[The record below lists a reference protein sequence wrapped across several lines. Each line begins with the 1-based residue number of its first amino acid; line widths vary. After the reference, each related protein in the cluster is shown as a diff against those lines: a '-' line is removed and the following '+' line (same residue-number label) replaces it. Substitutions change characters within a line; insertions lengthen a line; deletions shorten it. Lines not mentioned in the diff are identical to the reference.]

1 MRSKCLEPREGSFEF
16 FYDGQPFKA
25 MPGDTI
31 GAALIAAGE
40 RVGRYTQKGNPRHL
54 FCGIGVCF
62 ECMVVVKELG
72 IVRACMT
79 KVVPGMEVVSWP
91 HNGLPDSTRLPSL
104 GEPPAGN
111 IPSRSC
117 QLGVIGAGPGGL
129 AAAAAAAQCGVEVVI
144 FDERPSSGGQLY
156 KQLIPSMKPVTGRP
170 LDSQYA
176 DGQKLIAEAKEAGCT
191 FLNDALVWRAAY
203 DGADQLELSIY
214 SAGSITYYHLQ
225 YLVIATG
232 AYDEPL
238 PVPGWTLPGVM
249 TAGAAQTLVRSYG
262 VVPPGPVIVA
272 GSGPLVL
279 QVAYELTRA
288 GADVAAVISSTRVTF
303 HKIPAVAGMF
313 FNNPKITLLGLKYL
327 KEIRSYNIP
336 LINGHVITEIG
347 GNEKCESV
355 KIAPLGK
362 NGAADLTRIR
372 EFQAHTVCQSYG
384 LLPANEVARQL
395 GCHFE
400 PDSKGFRDLVAARE
414 DNGQSSL
421 APVHLVGE
429 AGGIVGGYMALYQG
443 YLAGWRIAEKL
454 GHEIPHT
461 QYARVGREFE
471 KHQRFQK
478 HLWHTL
484 EGPAPGLNSVDK
496 DTIICRCEE
505 VTSGTLKNAMAQGAH
520 DMGSLKRLTRA
531 GMGRCQGRY
540 CGTFVARMLSE
551 QLQRPLS
558 EKEYNVPQAPLKP
571 IPLSVLAVEKKEWG
585 GHKRSSLGEPGRYHP
600 KDVQTI
606 DVETLVIGAGIAGC
620 STAFWLG
627 REGVKSIIVDK
638 GAANSQA
645 SGGNAGSLHVQLLS
659 FDFGKKAESGGSP
672 ALKTLQLQKEAVA
685 LWKSLQDEL
694 GKDFQ
699 IKTVGGL
706 MVAENEHDI
715 RFLEEKAAA
724 ERSVG
729 IDVRVIDAQELHQ
742 LEPAISELMIAAS
755 YCPEEGKIN
764 PLIATQGILD
774 AALDLGQEIH
784 TGIEVFAIEQGK
796 TGFVVHTSTATYRC
810 KNVVNAAGAWASRI
824 SGMVGPEVPVHGAP
838 LQMIITEPV
847 EPVISH
853 LIAHGDRHL
862 SMKQASNGN
871 VIIGGGWTGG
881 WNKVVNFP
889 TTLRDSLEGNTWV
902 ARRTVP
908 CLDGVNIIRSWSA
921 MNINIDGAPI
931 LGEMPGVPGFYN
943 TVSSNGYTL
952 GPILGK
958 ATSELI
964 ARGTSVHDISFCS
977 LERFN

>member
-1 MRSKCLEPREGSFEF
+1 MRSKCLEPKEGSFEF

-31 GAALIAAGE
+31 GAALISAGE

-62 ECMVVVKELG
+62 ECMVVVQDLG

-79 KVVPGMEVVSWP
+79 KVQPGMEVLSWP
-91 HNGLPDSTRLPSL
+91 KSGLPDSKNLPAL
-104 GEPPAGN
+104 GEPPVGN
-111 IPSRSC
+111 IPWRSC
-117 QLGVIGAGPGGL
+117 QLGVIGSGPGGL
-129 AAAAAAAQCGVEVVI
+129 AAATAAAQCGVEVVI

-156 KQLIPSMKPVTGRP
+156 KQLIPSMKSVSGGP

-176 DGQKLIAEAKEAGCT
+176 DGMKLIDEAKEAGCT
-191 FLNDALVWRAAY
+191 FLNGALVWRAAY
-203 DGADQLELSIY
+203 DGSDSLELSIY
-214 SAGSITYYHLQ
+214 SGGSITYYKPQH
-225 YLVIATG
+225 LVIATG

-262 VVPPGPVIVA
+262 VIPPGPVVVA

-279 QVAYELTRA
+279 QVAYELARA
-288 GADVAAVISSTRVTF
+288 GADVAAVISSTELTF
-303 HKIPAVAGMF
+303 DKLPAVAVMLL
-313 FNNPKITLLGLKYL
+313 NNPKITLLGLKYL
-327 KEIRSYNIP
+327 KEIRNHKIP

-347 GNEKCESV
+347 GSERCESV

-362 NGAADLTRIR
+362 NGDPDLSRIR
-372 EFQAHTVCQSYG
+372 EFQANTVCQSYG

-400 PDSKGFRDLVAARE
+400 PDNKGFRDLVGSRE

-421 APVHLVGE
+421 KLVHLVGE

-454 GHEIPHT
+454 GYEIS
-461 QYARVGREFE
+461 QNRYAQVGKEFK

-484 EGPAPGLNSVDK
+484 EGPVLNLNNADE
-496 DTIICRCEE
+496 DTVICRCEE
-505 VTSGTLKNAMAQGAH
+505 VTCGALRNAMAQGAQ

-585 GHKRSSLGEPGRYHP
+585 GHKRSSLGEPGRFKP
-600 KDVQTI
+600 NDLKAV
-606 DVETLVIGAGIAGC
+606 DVEVLVIGAGIAGC

-627 REGVKSIIVDK
+627 REGIKSIIVDK

-659 FDFGKKAESGGSP
+659 FDFGNKAESGGSP

-685 LWKSLQDEL
+685 LWKELQDEL
-694 GKDFQ
+694 SKDFQ

-706 MVAENEHDI
+706 MVAENEQDV

-724 ERSVG
+724 ERGVG
-729 IDVRVIDAQELHQ
+729 IDVRVIDSKELHQ

-764 PLIATQGILD
+764 PLTATQGILD

-784 TGIEVFAIEQGK
+784 TGIEVFAVEK
-796 TGFVVHTSTATYRC
+796 VKSGFVVHTSAAKYRC
-810 KNVVNAAGAWASRI
+810 KNVVNAAGAWASKI
-824 SGMVGPEVPVHGAP
+824 SGMVGREVPVHGAP

-862 SMKQASNGN
+862 SMKQANNGN
-871 VIIGGGWTGG
+871 IIIGGGWTGG

-921 MNINIDGAPI
+921 MNINIDGSPI

-958 ATSELI
+958 VTSELI
-964 ARGTSVHDISFCS
+964 ARGKSVHDISFCS
-977 LERFN
+977 LDRFN

>member
-1 MRSKCLEPREGSFEF
+1 MRSKCLEPKEKSFEF
-16 FYDGQPFKA
+16 FYDGQPFHA

-62 ECMVVVKELG
+62 ECMVIVSDLG

-79 KVVPGMEVVSWP
+79 KVQPGMEVLSWP
-91 HNGLPDSTRLPSL
+91 ENGLPDSKSLPSL
-104 GEPPAGN
+104 GEPPVGN
-111 IPSRSC
+111 IPWKTC
-117 QLGVIGAGPGGL
+117 QLGVIGSGPGGL
-129 AAAAAAAQCGVEVVI
+129 AAATAAAQCGVEVVI

-156 KQLIPSMKPVTGRP
+156 KQLIPSMEPVTGRP
-170 LDSQYA
+170 LDNQYA
-176 DGQKLIAEAKEAGCT
+176 DGMRLIEEAREAGCT

-203 DGADQLELSIY
+203 DGIDQLECGIY
-214 SAGSITYYHLQ
+214 SAGSITYFQPQ

-262 VVPPGPVIVA
+262 VVPPGPVVVT

-288 GADVAAVISSTRVTF
+288 GADVAAVVSSAEITF
-303 HKIPAVAGMF
+303 DKLPAVAGVLF
-313 FNNPKITLLGLKYL
+313 TNPKITLLGLKYL
-327 KEIRSYNIP
+327 REIKRHKIP
-336 LINGHVITEIG
+336 LINGHVLTAIG
-347 GNEKCESV
+347 GSERCESIT
-355 KIAPLGK
+355 IAPLGK
-362 NGAADLTRIR
+362 DGIPDLDRKR
-372 EFQAHTVCQSYG
+372 ELKANTVCQSYG

-400 PDSKGFRDLVAARE
+400 PDNKGFRDLVCIRE
-414 DNGQSSL
+414 SNGQSSL
-421 APVHLVGE
+421 DPVHIVGE

-443 YLAGWRIAEKL
+443 YMAGWRIAEKL
-454 GHEIPHT
+454 GYEIP
-461 QYARVGREFE
+461 QKKYAQVLKKFE
-471 KHQRFQK
+471 KHQRFQN
-478 HLWHTL
+478 HLWRSL
-484 EGPAPGLNSVDK
+484 EGPTLSLNSVDK
-496 DTIICRCEE
+496 DTVICRCEE
-505 VTSGTLKNAMAQGAH
+505 VTSGTLRKAMAQGAH

-540 CGTFVARMLSE
+540 CGTFVGRMLSE

-585 GHKRSSLGEPGRYHP
+585 GHKRSSLGEPGRHQT
-600 KDVQTI
+600 KDLQEV
-606 DVETLVIGAGIAGC
+606 DVEVLVIGAGIAGC

-627 REGVKSIIVDK
+627 REGIKSIIVDK
-638 GAANSQA
+638 GAVNSQA

-672 ALKTLQLQKEAVA
+672 ALKTLLLQKEAVS
-685 LWKSLQDEL
+685 LWEKLQVEL
-694 GKDFQ
+694 SKDFQ
-699 IKTVGGL
+699 IRTVGGL
-706 MVAENEHDI
+706 MVAENEQDVK
-715 RFLEEKAAA
+715 FLEEKAAA
-724 ERSVG
+724 ERGAG
-729 IDVRVIDAQELHQ
+729 IDVRVIDSKELHQ

-764 PLIATQGILD
+764 PLTATQGILD

-784 TGIEVFAIEQGK
+784 TGIEVFAIEK
-796 TGFVVHTSTATYRC
+796 VNNGFTVHTSEAKYRC

-824 SGMVGPEVPVHGAP
+824 SGMVGREVPVHGAP
-838 LQMIITEPV
+838 LQMIITEPL

-871 VIIGGGWTGG
+871 IIIGGGWTGG

-921 MNINIDGAPI
+921 MNINIDGSPI
-931 LGEMPGVPGFYN
+931 LGEMPGVPGFFN

-964 ARGTSVHDISFCS
+964 ARGKSVHDISFCS
-977 LERFN
+977 LDRFN